1 MNTEKEELKD
11 KIKSLLEQEEKL
23 LASALI
29 KTMKAYNE
37 NPTLS
42 NLRDYEAAKRALE
55 EFQKRKAAMENPE
68 SSEENQEFKTL
79 LQIFKYLKNEGWK
92 ISKSALYEKAYMIKK
107 TNGVYLKKDIDAF
120 AKKFLRKIDAPDI
133 DIEDG
138 IDKKIQAEIRKLTA
152 EAEKKE
158 LEVKKLRGE
167 LVERWEVEQ
176 QLADRAA
183 FLKSSIQEFF
193 HSMAPYMIEK
203 VEGNIQKLPEF
214 IEFCLIEIE
223 KLFDYYSR
231 PLQFIVPAMENQEDI
246 SEEGT

>member
-1 MNTEKEELKD
+1 MHHTENREED
-11 KIKSLLEQEEKL
+11 KINYLLEQEEKL
-23 LASALI
+23 LTSTLT

-42 NLRDYEAAKRALE
+42 NLKNYEAAKRALE
-55 EFQKRKAAMENPE
+55 EFQKRKANPE
-68 SSEENQEFKTL
+68 GSENQKFKTL
-79 LQIFKYLKNEGWK
+79 FQVFKYLQNEGWK
-92 ISKSALYEKAYMIKK
+92 ISKSAFYEKAYMIKK
-107 TNGVYLKKDIDAF
+107 TNGVYLKKDIDVF
-120 AKKFLRKIDAPDI
+120 AKKFLRKTDAPDI
-133 DIEDG
+133 EDD

-158 LEVKKLRGE
+158 LEVQKLRGE

-193 HSMAPYMIEK
+193 HSMAPHMIEK
-203 VEGNIQKLPEF
+203 VSGDIQKLPEF
-214 IEFCLIEIE
+214 IDFCLIEIE

-231 PLQFIVPAMENQEDI
+231 PLQFSVPNNGVTNDEHD
-246 SEEGT
+246 